1 MLIQEEESEFHD
13 LLGEKLYYRIPL
25 KIFID
30 LGLVNFPHNRDTNFF
45 FFTLESN
52 LNKLFETNTQATTV
66 LANPVAKIIYHDT
79 PYIYYQQI
87 TLDDNFLTYF
97 KATLRAETALRAGVF
112 NAPYQQ
118 SFELNVGT
126 QSRKINFYGAAVQF
140 EILEVSLVYDKSD
153 QIKQSMTATTL
164 SQL

>member
-1 MLIQEEESEFHD
+1 M
-13 LLGEKLYYRIPL
+13 
-25 KIFID
+25 
-30 LGLVNFPHNRDTNFF
+30 

-52 LNKLFETNTQATTV
+52 LNKLFETNAQAATV
-66 LANPVAKIIYHDT
+66 PANSDAKIIYHDT

-97 KATLRAETALRAGVF
+97 KATLYAETALRTGVF

-153 QIKQSMTATTL
+153 RIKQSMTATTL
-164 SQL
+164 S